1 MGTFNIM
8 FCYIF
13 KVDKKRIAMEN
24 LPAFLAGTLIFL
36 TYMFFLLRMIY
47 RQHKIQEK
55 NEIKIVHI
63 SQHKQDKERI
73 AS

>member
-1 MGTFNIM
+1 MGAVNIV
-8 FCYIF
+8 FWDIF

-24 LPAFLAGTLIFL
+24 LPAFLAGTLIFM

-47 RQHKIQEK
+47 RQHEIQEK

-63 SQHKQDKERI
+63 SKKIQNKEKI

>member
-1 MGTFNIM
+1 
-8 FCYIF
+8 
-13 KVDKKRIAMEN
+13 MEN